1 MANAADA
8 KLVAIAL
15 DDPTLRRAVREGFEH
30 AGHRT
35 FEVARGSDAAFAID
49 GRVSLVVSSVR
60 DAAGLDRLRAL
71 LSRASEA
78 ASVVTTTAPRATIA
92 GEALRLGVYDVLESP
107 VEPVRLLQ
115 VAERALEHRAMANRV
130 RALQARVE
138 AFERARVE
146 ASATSACVCGT
157 PHCTSRDVAVAAD
170 DEDVLQLRE
179 LERRAIA
186 KALARTQGSVEKAAR
201 LLGIGR
207 ATLYRRLGE
216 EKQALRA
223 TQEA

>member
-146 ASATSACVCGT
+146 ASATAACVCGT
-157 PHCTSRDVAVAAD
+157 PHCSSRDVAAD

-216 EKQALRA
+216 EKQSLRA
-223 TQEA
+223 IQEE